1 MGEASYIEK
10 EEKDFYLQLGL
21 FDSIHANRLQSV
33 IYGQR
38 HHPS

>member
-21 FDSIHANRLQSV
+21 FDSIHAYCLQSV
-33 IYGQR
+33 IYEQR
-38 HHPS
+38 NYPS